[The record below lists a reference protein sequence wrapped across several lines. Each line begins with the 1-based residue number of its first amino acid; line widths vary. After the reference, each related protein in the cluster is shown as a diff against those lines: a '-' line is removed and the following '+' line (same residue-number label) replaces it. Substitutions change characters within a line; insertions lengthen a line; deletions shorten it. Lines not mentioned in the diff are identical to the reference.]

1 MRRYR
6 NKTTT
11 ATTPT
16 TTTTTTTRRKRRTKN
31 VRVVRR
37 LRTRMI
43 FKGGAFT
50 FESIGTLTHR
60 GKRLI
65 VSFDNDELSDKNIKI
80 YIRESQTDPTR
91 RDMSNLH
98 LDHKYLNV
106 PISACSNK
114 DIIRIKFL
122 YTKWLLSLDDAAK
135 AKLPDFVWADH
146 FNERWTEVDA
156 AEKKPEL
163 THLQQKLV
171 AANYEELY
179 TQLLKYDDP
188 FGASFDTAAPQPRV
202 HSSATATSK
211 TAKVNK
217 LDKETLS
224 TLRKMELANED
235 LESNQRR
242 LQSRR
247 VPKPKPFFSRFF
259 SSFKS
264 KSS

>member
-6 NKTTT
+6 NKTTA
-11 ATTPT
+11 ATTP
-16 TTTTTTTRRKRRTKN
+16 TTRRKRRTKN
-31 VRVVRR
+31 TRVVRR
-37 LRTRMI
+37 IRTRMI

-50 FESIGTLTHR
+50 FESLGTLTHR

-135 AKLPDFVWADH
+135 AKLPDFAWADH

-163 THLQQKLV
+163 THLQQKLA

-179 TQLLKYDDP
+179 TQLLKHEDP

-202 HSSATATSK
+202 QHSSATSK

-217 LDKETLS
+217 LDRETLR
-224 TLRKMELANED
+224 TLRKMDLANEE

-242 LQSRR
+242 LQTRR
-247 VPKPKPFFSRFF
+247 VPKPFFSRIF
-259 SSFKS
+259 SSFQS

>member
-11 ATTPT
+11 ATTV
-16 TTTTTTTRRKRRTKN
+16 TTRRKRRTKN
-31 VRVVRR
+31 ARGVVRR

-80 YIRESQTDPTR
+80 YIRESQTDPIR
-91 RDMSNLH
+91 RDLRNLH

-106 PISACSNK
+106 PISDCSDN
-114 DIIRIKFL
+114 DIIKIKFL
-122 YTKWLLSLDDAAK
+122 YTKWLSSLDDAAK
-135 AKLPDFVWADH
+135 AKLPDFVWADY
-146 FNERWTEVDA
+146 FNERWNKVDA
-156 AEKKPEL
+156 SEKKPEL

-188 FGASFDTAAPQPRV
+188 FGASFDTAVPQPRV

-211 TAKVNK
+211 TAKVK